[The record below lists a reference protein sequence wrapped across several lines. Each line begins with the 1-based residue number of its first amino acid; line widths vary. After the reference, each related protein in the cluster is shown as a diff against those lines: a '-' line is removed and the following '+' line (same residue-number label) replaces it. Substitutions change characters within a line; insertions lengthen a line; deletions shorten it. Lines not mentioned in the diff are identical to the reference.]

1 MGKLT
6 LSVDDRLIKF
16 AKEWA
21 RTRGVSISQIVST
34 FFVSIGK
41 SNTPP
46 NEIPPV
52 LSSLTG
58 ILEDKDATIEGYR
71 RHIEKK
77 YL

>member
-34 FFVSIGK
+34 FFVSIGT
-41 SNTPP
+41 SNKPP
-46 NEIPPV
+46 DEIPPV
-52 LSSLTG
+52 LRKLTG
-58 ILEDKDATIEGYR
+58 ILEERDATIEKYHS
-71 RHIEKK
+71 HIENK

>member
-6 LSVDDRLIKF
+6 LSVDDKLIKF

-21 RTRGVSISQIVST
+21 RTQGVSVSQIVST
-34 FFVSIGK
+34 FFVSIGTA
-41 SNTPP
+41 NTPP
-46 NEIPPV
+46 DEIPPV
-52 LSSLTG
+52 LRKLSG
-58 ILEDKDATIEGYR
+58 ILEERDVAIEKYH